1 MNSKELRNSYL
12 EFFREKQHTIVPSS
26 SLLPTAPNLLFTNA
40 GMNQF
45 IPYFLGTETPPYRP
59 ARAADTQKCIRAG
72 GKHNDLDDV
81 GYDTYHHTFFEML
94 GNWSFGNYFKK
105 EAIEWAWELLVDRWG
120 FPPTRMYATVYRP
133 GVNDPASF
141 DQESYDLWAE
151 KFEGA
156 GLDPS
161 IHIVNGNKKDN
172 FWMMGDTGPCGPCSE
187 VHIDL
192 TRDGGTAGQLV
203 NKGDARCIEIW
214 NLVFIQ
220 FNAEENGTFRPLPA
234 KHVDTGMGFERV
246 ASIMQ
251 CTKGF
256 KDFSKLAS
264 NYDTDVFRPIFQ
276 RLEELSGHQ
285 YQATLPHPDRTGA
298 MKSEEKA
305 DVAFRVLGDHVRTLS
320 FSIADGILPDKNE
333 RNYVLRR
340 ILRRALR
347 YSRDLDLVGAKIP
360 AGGLMADLAKVVI
373 AEFGDFFPELKQRQN
388 VILET
393 LTLEEEQFAKTLD
406 RGIQLFHAELEK
418 VRARAG
424 RSFPAEAAFMLYD
437 TYGFPVDLTEV
448 LCREAHLS
456 LDSEAVERLIEAQ
469 RERSRGAQHNVVVLA
484 EDGDLDLPDTK
495 FTGFEKDEVRTNAL
509 AVIHRGEDAF
519 LVTEET
525 PFYAKMGGQLG
536 DSGQVRV
543 DGETTPVPITD
554 TIKIKGVFLHKLG
567 APLPEGLKT
576 PFPVTLNVAAERRR
590 NIEANHTATHLLH
603 WALHQHV
610 GEDVSQ
616 KGSEVAEGRLRFDFN
631 SRPLTPEQIEKIEE
645 SVNRAIVKNEPVS
658 WREFPYAQVAGHP
671 EIKQLFGEK
680 YGDTVRVVQIG
691 GEPGSLTGYSMELCG
706 GTHARATGELGA
718 FKILSEGAVAA
729 GTRRI
734 EAVSGLAGIEYL
746 RKALAEERAEVTAL
760 KSKLLETEKVL
771 QKERAAVAAKEASAK
786 LKELAA
792 GMKPVNDLP
801 TLRHDFGE
809 ADPSL
814 LQALTDS
821 AKSLGL
827 EGACIFSLSQGGK
840 THYAVYVSKAY
851 QKTNPANGILKAILD
866 EKGGKGGGS
875 PEMARGAA

>member
-1 MNSKELRNSYL
+1 MNSKELRQSYL
-12 EFFREKQHTIVPSS
+12 DFFREKQHTIVPSS

-45 IPYFLGTETPPYRP
+45 IPYFLGTENPPYKP

-105 EAIEWAWELLVDRWG
+105 EAIDWAWELLVDRWG
-120 FPPTRMYATVYRP
+120 FPPSRMYATVYKP

-141 DQESYDLWAE
+141 DQESYDYWAE
-151 KFEGA
+151 KFEA
-156 GLDPS
+156 ANLDPT

-187 VHIDL
+187 IHIDL

-246 ASIMQ
+246 ASILQ

-256 KDFSKLAS
+256 TDFSRLAS
-264 NYDTDVFRPIFQ
+264 NYDTDVFSPIFK
-276 RLEELSGHQ
+276 RLEELSGFK
-285 YQATLPHPDRTGA
+285 YTATLPATTSVKP
-298 MKSEEKA
+298 EEKA
-305 DVAFRVLGDHVRTLS
+305 DVAFRVLGDHIRTLS
-320 FSIADGILPDKNE
+320 FSIADGILPDKNG

-340 ILRRALR
+340 ILRRAMR
-347 YSRDLDLVGAKIP
+347 YARDLELVGDKVP
-360 AGGLMADLAKVVI
+360 KGGLLPELAKVVI
-373 AEFGDFFPELKQRQN
+373 AEFGDFFPELKQREA

-393 LTLEEEQFAKTLD
+393 LGLEEENFAKTLD
-406 RGIQLFHAELEK
+406 RGILLFNAELEK
-418 VRARAG
+418 VRAKQG
-424 RSFPAEAAFMLYD
+424 RTFPAEAAFKLSD

-448 LCREAHLS
+448 MCRDAHLN
-456 LDSEAVERLIEAQ
+456 LDTQEVERLIEEAREISRKAQ
-469 RERSRGAQHNVVVLA
+469 KNEVVLA
-484 EDGDLDLPDTK
+484 EGEELDLPETQ
-495 FTGFEKDEVRTNAL
+495 FVGFEQDEVPTQAL
-509 AVIHRGEDAF
+509 GIILRGEERF
-519 LVTEET
+519 LVAESS

-536 DSGQVRV
+536 DSGEVV
-543 DGETTPVPITD
+543 IDGEAVTIPVTD

-567 APLPEGLKT
+567 APLPEGLKA
-576 PFPVTLNVAAERRR
+576 PFPVTLRVNRDRRR

-610 GEDVSQ
+610 GEDATQ

-631 SRPLTPEQIEKIEE
+631 SRPLTPEQIEKVEE
-645 SVNRAIVKNEPVS
+645 SVNRAIVKNEGVS
-658 WREFPYAQVAGHP
+658 WQEVPYTQVSGHP

-680 YGDTVRVVQIG
+680 YGDKVRVVQIG
-691 GEPGSLTGYSMELCG
+691 GQTGKLNGYSMELCG
-706 GTHARATGELGA
+706 GTHVRATGELGV
-718 FKILSEGAVAA
+718 FKILSEGAISA
-729 GTRRI
+729 GVRRI

-746 RKALAEERAEVTAL
+746 RKTLAEERAEVAAL
-760 KSKLLETEKVL
+760 KAKLLEAEKTL
-771 QKERAAVAAKEASAK
+771 QKERAAAAAKEAGAK
-786 LKELAA
+786 LKDLAA
-792 GMKPVNDLP
+792 GMKPVDGVP

-809 ADPSL
+809 SDPSL
-814 LQALTDS
+814 LQALAES

-827 EGACIFSLSQGGK
+827 DGAFIFSLSNAGK
-840 THYAVYVSKAY
+840 THVAVYVSKAH
-851 QKTNPANGILKAILD
+851 QKAQPANALLKGILE

-875 PEMARGAA
+875 PELARGAY